1 MNPKSCP
8 SSLTALGH
16 DLGIYLL
23 HGTSIWF
30 THGDSGSHHRCE
42 PAAVEQLYGNATQL
56 RTELQNAG
64 YQVGVTVSEG
74 ALGDTETTQI
84 SKHLFVL

>member
-1 MNPKSCP
+1 M
-8 SSLTALGH
+8 T
-16 DLGIYLL
+16 
-23 HGTSIWF
+23 
-30 THGDSGSHHRCE
+30 
-42 PAAVEQLYGNATQL
+42 AAVEQLYGNATQL

-64 YQVGVTVSEG
+64 YWVGVTVSEG